1 MFNRSSLLKIKN
13 SMILTERK
21 EYSEKHKTYPH
32 VSLTIKGIEPKT
44 ERFERDFLVKEVSKN
59 YKVTKVNDLCY
70 NPANLK
76 FGVITLNETI
86 DGIFSP
92 IYVTFEINRDLML
105 LKYAKHFYTRDSFI
119 KSLMKYQEGTVYERM
134 AVKPEDFLGIEIEIH
149 KLEDQ
154 QKIGSF
160 LNAVDE
166 LIEKSKKREL
176 QLFSFQK
183 TQLEKLFKANDNNY
197 TLIPLNH
204 LAKIFDGTHQ
214 TPNYVD
220 SGVPFV
226 SVEDIKNLKIT
237 SKYISQMDFERN
249 FKIYPIKGDILMT
262 RIGDIGTSSLFEEN
276 YPIAF
281 YVSLALIKCKGI
293 VPKYL
298 NQFIKSEFFQ
308 RELNKRT
315 IHAAFPKKI
324 NLSEIGNCIVL
335 VPSQEVQLKIGEYL
349 TNLSKL
355 IELESKRRMLYEKAM
370 KEYLERIFGG

>member
-1 MFNRSSLLKIKN
+1 MFKVKKYNNNLLGNICEITTGKLDANAMEENGKYRFYTCAREYYFINRYEFDTEALLISGNGANVGYIHHYKGKFNAYQRTYVLMNIKIDIVFLKYFLESNLHKRINREKN
-13 SMILTERK
+13 SGNTPYITMPTI
-21 EYSEKHKTYPH
+21 HDMPIAYP
-32 VSLTIKGIEPKT
+32 SL
-44 ERFERDFLVKEVSKN
+44 
-59 YKVTKVNDLCY
+59 
-70 NPANLK
+70 
-76 FGVITLNETI
+76 
-86 DGIFSP
+86 
-92 IYVTFEINRDLML
+92 
-105 LKYAKHFYTRDSFI
+105 
-119 KSLMKYQEGTVYERM
+119 QEE
-134 AVKPEDFLGIEIEIH
+134 
-149 KLEDQ
+149 Q

-160 LNAVDE
+160 LSAIDE

-237 SKYISQMDFERN
+237 SKYISQIDFERN